1 VIVELSKASTAQE
14 ALLHGNARLT
24 PLGRLT
30 MVLRIE
36 AGRPVAH
43 VAAEMGISR
52 PTAYKWWHRW
62 SEDGAAGLMDRSS
75 RPASCPHQTSEVVAA
90 EIAELRR
97 TLKLGPVRIG
107 HRLGVPSSTVHRVL
121 VRLGLNRLAWMDR
134 PTGRVIRRYERDRPG
149 DLVHV
154 DIKKLGRI
162 PVGGGWKVLG
172 RQAGKKNNGGRGAS
186 RVGYGYI
193 HSAVDDHSRLAY
205 SEILHD
211 ERQETAA
218 GFWVRAHAWFAA
230 HDVAVREVL
239 TDNGSCYRSRHFADA
254 LGEIEHSFT
263 RPYRPQTNGKV
274 ERFNRTMLEEWAY
287 VRPYDSE
294 EERAAAFGGFLHLY
308 NHHRGHSALGGQ
320 PPITRVNDL
329 PGHYN

>member
-1 VIVELSKASTAQE
+1 
-14 ALLHGNARLT
+14 LHGNARLT
-24 PLGRLT
+24 PVGRLT

-62 SEDGAAGLMDRSS
+62 SELGEAGLVDRSC
-75 RPASCPHQTSEVVAA
+75 RPSSCPHQISVEVTGQI
-90 EIAELRR
+90 EELRR
-97 TLKLGPVRIG
+97 TLKLGPARIG
-107 HRLGVPSSTVHRVL
+107 HRLGVPASTVHRVL

-134 PTGRVIRRYERDRPG
+134 PTGRVIRRYERAAPG

-162 PVGGGWKVLG
+162 PEGGGWRVLG
-172 RQAGKKNNGGRGAS
+172 RQAGVKNNSGHGPR

-205 SEILHD
+205 SEILSD
-211 ERQETAA
+211 ERKETAA
-218 GFWVRAHAWFAA
+218 EFWTRADAWFVG
-230 HDVAVREVL
+230 HGIMVREVL
-239 TDNGSCYRSRHFADA
+239 TDNGSCYRSRLFNDT
-254 LGEIEHSFT
+254 LGEITHRFT

-287 VRPYDSE
+287 VRPYASE
-294 EERAAAFGGFLHLY
+294 AERVAAFSDFLHLY
-308 NHHRGHSALGGQ
+308 NHHRAHKALGDQ
-320 PPITRVNDL
+320 PPITRVNEQ
-329 PGHYN
+329 PGSYN

>member
-62 SEDGAAGLMDRSS
+62 SDEGEVGLVDRSS
-75 RPASCPHQTSEVVAA
+75 RPESCPHQTSEVVAA

-97 TLKLGPVRIG
+97 TLKLGPARIG
-107 HRLGVPSSTVHRVL
+107 HRLGVPASTVHRVL

-149 DLVHV
+149 DLIHV

-162 PVGGGWKVLG
+162 PDGGGWRVLG
-172 RQAGKKNNGGRGAS
+172 RQAGIKNNGGHGRS

-205 SEILHD
+205 SEILRD
-211 ERQETAA
+211 ERKETAA
-218 GFWVRAHAWFAA
+218 GFWTRAHAWFLA
-230 HDVAVREVL
+230 HGIAISEVL
-239 TDNGSCYRSRHFADA
+239 TDNGACYRSHLFNDS
-254 LGEIEHSFT
+254 LGEITHRFT
-263 RPYRPQTNGKV
+263 QPYRPQTNGKV
-274 ERFNRTMLEEWAY
+274 ERFNRTMLEE
-287 VRPYDSE
+287 
-294 EERAAAFGGFLHLY
+294 
-308 NHHRGHSALGGQ
+308 
-320 PPITRVNDL
+320 
-329 PGHYN
+329 